1 MMRGQIALSG
11 AVCVVGLLV
20 LTGAFALPDQAGY
33 STVGPA
39 VVPKI
44 VGMALIAVGA
54 MLIHEVM
61 RGGFRNHDEKAEREL
76 GMDWVAFARISAGIV
91 LYGGLIEHAGFVVS
105 SWVLFLCTAKGF
117 GCNRWL
123 RNGGIALVM
132 AIVIYLI
139 FNRGLGLNLP
149 AGVLKGL
156 M

>member
-1 MMRGQIALSG
+1 
-11 AVCVVGLLV
+11 
-20 LTGAFALPDQAGY
+20 
-33 STVGPA
+33 
-39 VVPKI
+39 
-44 VGMALIAVGA
+44 
-54 MLIHEVM
+54 
-61 RGGFRNHDEKAEREL
+61 
-76 GMDWVAFARISAGIV
+76 
-91 LYGGLIEHAGFVVS
+91 
-105 SWVLFLCTAKGF
+105 VLFLCTAKGF